1 MVAKT
6 WIEWVQ
12 RVFAFGVPIFFLIL
26 PILRLIDEELAHGHK
41 SELDPAL
48 HERNEPE
55 DEPTL
60 RTAWIGRDALRT
72 TAQDRRDVDDGQG
85 RRSLLAG
92 RLTENSRRGG
102 DKSVPR

>member
-55 DEPTL
+55 DEPPSGPPGSDGTPYEPRL
-60 RTAWIGRDALRT
+60 RIAETSMTDK
-72 TAQDRRDVDDGQG
+72 DGARYWQ
-85 RRSLLAG
+85 
-92 RLTENSRRGG
+92 
-102 DKSVPR
+102 VV